1 LYNITGAAFVD
12 VGQAWQGTT
21 AQETLVGAGV
31 GLRSIIFGIPLRFD
45 FGWEYD
51 EDGFGKRRDYLS
63 IGIDF

>member
-1 LYNITGAAFVD
+1 
-12 VGQAWQGTT
+12 
-21 AQETLVGAGV
+21 LVGAGV

-51 EDGFGKRRDYLS
+51 KDGFGKRRDYLS